1 MINNTSSTF
10 KVFMTALFAGLI
22 LFSLWQLYILYAN
35 GETTMATI
43 EKYHETP
50 YNPQSLTGSEMTY
63 TPVFSFLDVNG
74 KKLTLRSGTSS
85 RKKKYAIGES
95 VKVIYP
101 KDKPIAAQ
109 ITGYLPFKM
118 YLMLLGLGFMGIVF
132 IRFDFIKNAK
142 Q

>member
-1 MINNTSSTF
+1 
-10 KVFMTALFAGLI
+10 MTALFAGLI
-22 LFSLWQLYILYAN
+22 LFSLWQLYTSYVTYTN

-50 YNPQSLTGSEMTY
+50 YNPQSITGSEMTY
-63 TPVFSFLDVNG
+63 TPVFSFLDGNG

-95 VKVIYP
+95 VKVFYP

-109 ITGYLPFKM
+109 IVGYFPFKTH
-118 YLMLLGLGFMGIVF
+118 LILLGLGFLGIVF
-132 IRFDFIKNAK
+132 IGFEFIKNAK